1 MTMVSVWVLASSLF
15 GVATP
20 TSLYRSA
27 AARPPAAQP
36 ETVPRDARA
45 TRVES
50 INGRGQVWH
59 ETATNRAP
67 SASHHAPFSAL
78 GR

>member
-20 TSLYRSA
+20 TSLYTSA
-27 AARPPAAQP
+27 AARPRAAQ
-36 ETVPRDARA
+36 TVTASRDARA

-50 INGRGQVWH
+50 LNGRGQVWH
-59 ETATNRAP
+59 ATAINRAP
-67 SASHHAPFSAL
+67 RLSHHTPLSAL